1 MSSLEGRRVALLE
14 ARMSEEAATLVR
26 RLGGTPDV
34 VPAVRE
40 VVRPEKVAPFLD
52 SLVSGRLTAVIFLT
66 GVGAAALLREAAR
79 LERLE
84 SAVAA
89 LQKTTVVCRGPK
101 PVAVLR
107 QHGIP
112 IHITAAE
119 PYTTRE
125 LLDALSSLDLQG
137 KVVALV
143 HYGEPN
149 EALTAALTTRGA
161 KLEELSPYVWM
172 LPEDVTPL
180 QALVRELLEDRIDA
194 VAFTN
199 QIQVRHLFQ
208 VAAEMNLAD
217 RLKEKLSGDTVVA
230 AVGPVCAEAL
240 QALGVT
246 PDVIPARPKMGPM
259 ITALAEYFEL
269 TDEAM

>member
-1 MSSLEGRRVALLE
+1 MPSLEGRRVALLE

-40 VVRPEKVAPFLD
+40 VVRPENVEPFLD

-89 LQKTTVVCRGPK
+89 LRKTTVVCRGPK

-112 IHITAAE
+112 IHIAAAE

-125 LLDALSSLDLQG
+125 LLEALSSLDLKG

-149 EALTAALTTRGA
+149 EALTARS
-161 KLEELSPYVWM
+161 EEHTS
-172 LPEDVTPL
+172 EL
-180 QALVRELLEDRIDA
+180 QSL
-194 VAFTN
+194 
-199 QIQVRHLFQ
+199 RHL
-208 VAAEMNLAD
+208 V
-217 RLKEKLSGDTVVA
+217 
-230 AVGPVCAEAL
+230 
-240 QALGVT
+240 
-246 PDVIPARPKMGPM
+246 
-259 ITALAEYFEL
+259 
-269 TDEAM
+269 

>member
-1 MSSLEGRRVALLE
+1 MPSLEGRRVALLE

-34 VPAVRE
+34 VPAVRKSFGRRRSSFPRFTGI
-40 VVRPEKVAPFLD
+40 RPPD
-52 SLVSGRLTAVIFLT
+52 GRDFLT

-112 IHITAAE
+112 IHITAGE

-161 KLEELSPYVWM
+161 SLRSCRY
-172 LPEDVTPL
+172 TCGCC
-180 QALVRELLEDRIDA
+180 QR
-194 VAFTN
+194 T
-199 QIQVRHLFQ
+199 
-208 VAAEMNLAD
+208 
-217 RLKEKLSGDTVVA
+217 
-230 AVGPVCAEAL
+230 
-240 QALGVT
+240 
-246 PDVIPARPKMGPM
+246 
-259 ITALAEYFEL
+259 
-269 TDEAM
+269 